1 MKPDSR
7 HDLRLRERLREATQ
21 QAILEAAEQTFAE
34 RGIHGARMEDVAS
47 RAGVAVGTLYNYFGD
62 KKHVVTALLDG
73 HRVELLGR
81 LDAALSPRRPFAEAL
96 VAWLDAALAHIEA
109 HRAFFAVFLAEDAGG
124 ERTGQRTV
132 TMLEEITVRATRLV
146 RAGVDQKA
154 LRAEHV
160 DLYPLLLVALV
171 RTAAKSTLHA
181 RGKEPLAIQASALA
195 DVFLHG
201 AGVHGPPRAGPNEQ
215 KGDGACKRPHRV

>member
-1 MKPDSR
+1 MKQDSR
-7 HDLRLRERLREATQ
+7 PDPRLRERFREATQ
-21 QAILEAAEQTFAE
+21 QAILQAAEQTFAE
-34 RGIHGARMEDVAS
+34 RGIHGARMEDVAT

-73 HRVELLGR
+73 HRAELLGR

-109 HRAFFAVFLAEDAGG
+109 HRAFFAVFLAEEAAGG
-124 ERTGQRTV
+124 RTDHGTS
-132 TMLEEITVRATRLV
+132 TMLEAITARAARLV

-154 LRAEHV
+154 LRAEHAP
-160 DLYPLLLVALV
+160 LYPLLLVALV
-171 RTAAKSTLHA
+171 RTAGKSALRA
-181 RGKEPLAIQASALA
+181 RGKEPLSLEAATLA

-201 AGVHGPPRAGPNEQ
+201 AGAHGAHAGAREQ
-215 KGDGACKRPHRV
+215 RGDAACKRPRRA